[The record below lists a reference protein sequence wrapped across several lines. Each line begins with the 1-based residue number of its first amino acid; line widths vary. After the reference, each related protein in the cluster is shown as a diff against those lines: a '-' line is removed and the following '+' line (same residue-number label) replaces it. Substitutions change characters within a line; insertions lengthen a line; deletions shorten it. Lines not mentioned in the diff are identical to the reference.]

1 MEIIDPQQKQ
11 EFENKQK
18 SSTEHLQPASH
29 QMGRILAGI
38 VIIIVGGLLLIRKMG
53 IYLPDWLFSWQML
66 AIAIGV
72 FVGARHN
79 FKPGGWIVP
88 ILVGCFFL
96 LDDWLPY
103 FDIKPYFWPVILI
116 LVGMVMIMTPGS
128 ARSFS
133 GRARRRMNW
142 SETAENSNDDLI
154 ESTSVFGG
162 VKKNIISK
170 NFIGGEISAVFGGAE
185 INFTQAD
192 IQSKAVLE
200 VNAVFG
206 GVKLIIPANWT
217 VQSSEI
223 TAVLGGVEDNRV
235 LQKGAA
241 DSEKVL
247 ILRGSAV
254 FGGISLKSF

>member
-11 EFENKQK
+11 EFENKFK
-18 SSTEHLQPASH
+18 PASEPTQAPSQ

-53 IYLPDWLFSWQML
+53 IYLPEWLFSWQML
-66 AIAIGV
+66 AISIGV

-96 LDDWLPY
+96 LDDWLPF

-128 ARSFS
+128 GRSFR

-142 SETAENSNDDLI
+142 SESAEVTDEDIIDS
-154 ESTSVFGG
+154 SSVFGG

-170 NFIGGEISAVFGGAE
+170 NFKGGEISAVFGGAE

-192 IQSKAVLE
+192 IQSRAVLE

-206 GVKLIIPANWT
+206 GVKLIIPSNWT

-223 TAVLGGVEDNRV
+223 TAVLGGVEDNRI

-241 DSEKVL
+241 DSDKILVL
-247 ILRGSAV
+247 KGSAV